1 MNSDNISEHL
11 LSWTA
16 FLLFYAYII
25 SMWED
30 LSLYFGLKLSLYN
43 INNPNLIVKGYQ
55 LSYLTKVNQS
65 LKTVDDYEEDF
76 ILLCCHI
83 LRTRTEEDIQELIK
97 QILCIMKTRTIKAK
111 SFELDEDLH
120 CEISMKYS
128 SPVLRGKL
136 NALSTHTQFRIF
148 SKSLSH
154 EEILHHM
161 RLIREHYIGVIGYA
175 RPECVS
181 EMYTHLYNE
190 PCLIDE
196 DQLNQV
202 NKTPKEILDCY
213 HRYPNDPEK
222 FLKFLLRNK

>member
-43 INNPNLIVKGYQ
+43 TNNTNLIIRGSQ
-55 LSYLTKVNQS
+55 ISYLTKVNQN
-65 LKTVDDYEEDF
+65 LKIVNDYKEDF
-76 ILLCCHI
+76 ILLCCYI

-97 QILCIMKTRTIKAK
+97 QILCIIKTRTIKVK

-128 SPVLRGKL
+128 SPILRGKL
-136 NALSTHTQFRIF
+136 NALNTTIHFRIF
-148 SKSLSH
+148 SNSLSN
-154 EEILHHM
+154 EEVTHHM
-161 RLIREHYIGVIGYA
+161 GLIREQYVGVIGYA

-196 DQLNQV
+196 DQLNQI

-213 HRYPNDPEK
+213 HRYPDDSEK